1 MTTMLQV
8 EGLAKTFGGIKAVQD
23 VSFSVDEGEIVGLI
37 GPNGAGKTTAFNL
50 ISGVMRPGKGRVEFM
65 GDNIVGL
72 RPHQIVRKGL
82 TRTFQA
88 ANVYPASTV
97 RENVLRGALVR
108 STVGLFDGLF
118 GTSVARS
125 AERTSCGKVD
135 ELLDELSL
143 LRHANELAGSLAYG
157 NQRRLGVA
165 IALAT
170 EPRLLLLDEPVAG
183 LNPEESHGFGRLLLS
198 LVARRHL
205 TVILIEH
212 HMKMVMELC
221 GKVIVLDHG
230 QKIAEGKPAEIQAN
244 KAVIEAYLGPE
255 EDDDAA

>member
-1 MTTMLQV
+1 MARMLQV
-8 EGLAKTFGGIKAVQD
+8 EGLTRTFGGIRAVQD
-23 VSFSVDEGEIVGLI
+23 VSFTVEQGEIVGLI

-50 ISGVMRPGKGRVEFM
+50 ISGTMQPGRGRIEFM
-65 GDNIVGL
+65 GENIVGL
-72 RPHQIVRKGL
+72 RPHQVVKRGL

-88 ANVYPASTV
+88 ANVFPAATV

-118 GTSVARS
+118 ATARART
-125 AERTSCGKVD
+125 AERRTAD
-135 ELLDELSL
+135 TADQLLEELSL
-143 LRHANELAGSLAYG
+143 LNYADELAGSLAYG

-183 LNPEESHGFGRLLLS
+183 LNPEESHGFGRLLLKLAS
-198 LVARRHL
+198 QRDL

-221 GKVIVLDHG
+221 NKVIVLDHG
-230 QKIAEGKPAEIQAN
+230 QKIAEGNPAEIQAN
-244 KAVIEAYLGPE
+244 HKVIEAYLGA
-255 EDDDAA
+255 EDGDAA